1 MDHHFNIYIAQKLD
15 VDSAIL
21 IHNFYFWIKKNAA
34 NKKHFYDGKT
44 WTYNSI
50 SALEELFPYWSRR
63 QIERII
69 NNLTS
74 KGVLFKGNYNENK
87 YDRTTWYA
95 LHDSVESI
103 YLKREIHSTEW
114 GNGFHETVEPI
125 PYSKLNNNT
134 DINNSF
140 SETEVSP
147 KKPDEKKEF
156 QESLFPDEPISTVKE
171 KPKKVAQKKVS
182 EPDNEVK
189 RLFRNSDVYK
199 MVKFD
204 ENNVGDYSE
213 FESRFNTPEFEP
225 IDLAYYF
232 HVVSDW
238 SDLKNEKR
246 TKNGWIATVR
256 TFIRGDAEKNKVKLK
271 VAYQPNNDQ
280 ENQEMLDFLNR
291 KYGTT

>member
-1 MDHHFNIYIAQKLD
+1 MAKIHISQRFGSTPNNLLYNKLISLKAKGLYGYIQAKPDDWNFSAQRICLECKEAI
-15 VDSAIL
+15 DSIRLAL
-21 IHNFYFWIKKNAA
+21 KELEDFGYLVRKKYQNQKGHWEIDYVLLSEPELKIPTLE
-34 NKKHFYDGKT
+34 NPTSEIPTSENTPNNTKKDLQ
-44 WTYNSI
+44 NN
-50 SALEELFPYWSRR
+50 
-63 QIERII
+63 I
-69 NNLTS
+69 NNNS
-74 KGVLFKGNYNENK
+74 
-87 YDRTTWYA
+87 D
-95 LHDSVESI
+95 
-103 YLKREIHSTEW
+103 
-114 GNGFHETVEPI
+114 NGFVET
-125 PYSKLNNNT
+125 K
-134 DINNSF
+134 
-140 SETEVSP
+140 VSP

-156 QESLFPDEPISTVKE
+156 QESLFPDEPISTEKE
-171 KPKKVAQKKVS
+171 KSKKVAQKKVS

-213 FESRFNTPEFEP
+213 FESRFNTPEFAP

-256 TFIRGDAEKNKVKLK
+256 TFIRGDVEKNKVKLK
-271 VAYQPNNDQ
+271 VAFQPNNDQ
-280 ENQEMLDFLNR
+280 ENAEMLDFLNR

>member
-1 MDHHFNIYIAQKLD
+1 MDYHFNVNIATALD

-21 IHNFYFWIKKNAA
+21 IQNFYFWIKKNKA
-34 NKKHFYDGKT
+34 NNKHFYDGNT

-50 SALEELFPYWSRR
+50 SALEELFPFWSRR

-69 NNLTS
+69 NNLS
-74 KGVLFKGNYNENK
+74 AKGILIKGNYNENK

-95 LHDSVESI
+95 LHDSVQSI
-103 YLKREIHSTEW
+103 YLNGEIHSTIW
-114 GNGFHETVEPI
+114 GNGIPQTVEPI

-134 DINNSF
+134 NNSIV
-140 SETEVSP
+140 SETEVSSTTL
-147 KKPDEKKEF
+147 EQKKEF
-156 QESLFPDEPISTVKE
+156 QQSLFPETELVNPENRNS
-171 KPKKVAQKKVS
+171 KKVAQKKVKKES

-199 MVKFD
+199 MAKFD
-204 ENNVGDYSE
+204 ENKNGDYSE
-213 FESRFNTPEFEP
+213 FESRFNTPEFAP
-225 IDLAYYF
+225 IDLVYYF

-246 TKNGWIATVR
+246 TKNGWIATIR

-271 VAYQPNNDQ
+271 PEFQPNKNDD
-280 ENQEMLDFLNR
+280 NQAMLDILNSR
-291 KYGTT
+291 